1 MSIER
6 VKIMSTES
14 QNIIQLA
21 KSIKTVSQALKTAMM
36 LGDVTAE
43 TMHIL
48 IEIDKGNF
56 SRILSGQSN
65 LPIEKIAKFC
75 EIVGNDLLI
84 HWIAYQQ
91 GFELRVFPKTLE
103 QKILEKDKKIE
114 KLSQELESLRSLV
127 KESLANNS
135 SVEKVFNFKKS

>member
-91 GFELRVFPKTLE
+91 GFELRVIPKTLE
-103 QKILEKDKKIE
+103 AKIAEQEKEIDSLKMQLENITNFVKKTMN
-114 KLSQELESLRSLV
+114 LD
-127 KESLANNS
+127 A
-135 SVEKVFNFKKS
+135 KSYM